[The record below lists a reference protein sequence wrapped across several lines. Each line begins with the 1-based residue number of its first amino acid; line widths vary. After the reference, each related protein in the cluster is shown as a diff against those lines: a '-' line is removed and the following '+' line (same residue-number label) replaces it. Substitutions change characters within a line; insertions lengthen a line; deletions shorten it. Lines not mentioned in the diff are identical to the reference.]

1 MQPLRVSQRSVLVL
15 IGFLGVGLCAR
26 GTEPRWQSLG
36 GPMAGGPVSA
46 ISAEIGGQTVYAG
59 TGNRIYRSTDAGD
72 SWTSASI
79 GLPDQP
85 VQALAIDPVSTSVVY
100 AGTAAGLFR
109 TIDGGLSWKPTSAG
123 GGTASVTAIAISRTV
138 PPIVYAASTA
148 GVLKSVD
155 SGLTWKTSLAF
166 SASAVAIDPE
176 FPANVYA
183 AFPNMIYR
191 TVDGGENWTLASY
204 GFSAPI
210 AAGAGGRL
218 FASTAGPSGGIWTSP
233 DRGATWSEAAFAF
246 GVTSIA
252 MNPLNTQILWAG
264 VSDPLFLSP
273 GVEKSIDGGLTW
285 SYGGLSG
292 QSLVLSLAF
301 GETDDATVFAG
312 TNDPEGVFRLRKGES
327 NWLPLTP
334 HFANLPAAALAVAS
348 DSTVHVGTEL
358 GVFLKRPGLDWERA
372 APLGGPVD
380 AVAIDPNSPG
390 RIYAIAEAVP
400 GPRFTI
406 HSGLFQSIDGGVTW
420 SLVLSSPVRSV
431 AFDPSVPSTV
441 YAGGGHAP
449 ALFSGG
455 GVFKTSDGGTKW
467 TISNDGLCSD
477 TGTIPFCKD
486 IFSLAVDPQSPS
498 TVYAGDAGTIYKT
511 GDAGAHWSSVED
523 GLNGFIASLA
533 IDPFSSSTV
542 YAGGPS
548 AGLLKTTDGGI
559 NWVVVVGLSGRQIF
573 SVVVEPLSRTVFAA
587 TDSGVFRSDD
597 DGETWNEFNDSLTG
611 FPVSA
616 VAIGPNHTL
625 YAATQDGVFAISILT
640 RGEEKRPPARV
651 VKAR

>member
-1 MQPLRVSQRSVLVL
+1 VD
-15 IGFLGVGLCAR
+15 
-26 GTEPRWQSLG
+26 RWL
-36 GPMAGGPVSA
+36 AGPVPA
-46 ISAEIGGQTVYAG
+46 ISAEIGGQTVYAS

-72 SWTSASI
+72 SWTSAGV
-79 GLPDQP
+79 GLPDKP
-85 VQALAIDPVSTSVVY
+85 IQAIAIDPVSPSVVY
-100 AGTAAGLFR
+100 AATAAGLFR

-123 GGTASVTAIAISRTV
+123 GGTASVAAIAVSRTV
-138 PPIVYAASTA
+138 PPIVYAATTA

-155 SGLTWKTSLAF
+155 SGQTWKTTLAL

-176 FPANVYA
+176 LPANVYA

-191 TVDGGENWTLASY
+191 TADGGENWTPASFR
-204 GFSAPI
+204 FSAPI

-218 FASTAGPSGGIWTSP
+218 YASTAGFSGGIWTSP
-233 DRGATWSEAAFAF
+233 DRGATWTQAAFAF

-252 MNPLNTQILWAG
+252 VNPLNPLTLYAS
-264 VSDPLFLSP
+264 VSDPLFLSR
-273 GVEKSIDGGLTW
+273 GVRKSLDGGLSW
-285 SYGGLSG
+285 SYGGLG
-292 QSLVLSLAF
+292 ERLVLSLAF
-301 GETDDATVFAG
+301 GEKDDATVFAG
-312 TNDPEGVFRLRKGES
+312 TNDREGVFRLREGES

-334 HFANLPAAALAVAS
+334 HFANLPAAAVAIAS

-372 APLGGPVD
+372 TPLGGPVD

-400 GPRFTI
+400 GPRFTV

-431 AFDPSVPSTV
+431 AFDPTVPSMV

-467 TISNDGLCSD
+467 VASNDGLCSD
-477 TGTIPFCKD
+477 GGNPLSCKD

-511 GDAGAHWSSVED
+511 SDAGAHWSPVED
-523 GLNGFIASLA
+523 GLNGFVASLA

-548 AGLLKTTDGGI
+548 AGLLKTIDGGT
-559 NWVVVVGLSGRQIF
+559 NWIVVVGLSGRQIF

-597 DGETWNEFNDSLTG
+597 DGETWNEFNDGLTG

-625 YAATQDGVFAISILT
+625 YAATQDGVFAVSILT

-651 VKAR
+651 VTARQ